1 MDPLTMFMLG
11 STAINA
17 LSGADQRRR
26 QTELDAT
33 DAKWSGFGK
42 PLGYTAPDQA
52 GWIKDLQGLGSLAIG
67 SELKDPGSSAKAN
80 AAFLKMF
87 GLTPEKKVV
96 EADEDAYTM
105 LAKRDI

>member
-52 GWIKDLQGLGSLAIG
+52 GWIKDLQTIG
-67 SELKDPGSSAKAN
+67 FAGAQGEGKDPGSSAKAN

-87 GLTPEKKVV
+87 GLAPEKKAV